1 MGRNKVLYDKRQ
13 IIDAAITIVEREGAG
28 ELSARRIANELNVSS
43 MTIYNYVDNIDE
55 VKRELMVRCYNN
67 LFSRIS
73 ERLSRQE
80 TQGRDGVTAFIR
92 IYAELFYEY
101 AQEHKNLVKFML
113 EEGYIKFH
121 GDAELRL
128 FVNPLESFYKQS
140 RDKGYRTSCRIYE
153 DMMHTEFRNQIMGI
167 NKLTKEEFLY
177 QIDYCAEKL
186 FGSDSRQQ
194 SGDKAERAD

>member
-13 IIDAAITIVEREGAG
+13 IIDAAVMIVEREGAE
-28 ELSARRIANELNVSS
+28 ELSARKIANELHVSS

-55 VKRELMVRCYNN
+55 VKRELMIRCYNN
-67 LFSRIS
+67 LFSRIT
-73 ERLSRQE
+73 ERLAKQE
-80 TQGRDGVTAFIR
+80 KQDREGVTAFIR

-101 AQEHKNLVKFML
+101 AEEHKNLVKFML

-140 RDKGYRTSCRIYE
+140 RDKRYKTSCRIYE
-153 DMMHTEFRNQIMGI
+153 DMMHTEFRKQIMGI

-186 FGSDSRQQ
+186 F
-194 SGDKAERAD
+194 DK